1 MLHTHNSVIKD
12 ADFLPNGRLVSL
24 TREGRVEIWDP
35 ASGRCLESLSLNPE
49 DGKFS
54 RISHWKSSKIAIV
67 TSQGIRIWDLDNS
80 SCYPELLP
88 LQLEVLSLAFS
99 EDGRLL
105 CMRSYTIMEDIGNIP
120 FVEIWDIETKRCL
133 RDIRPLPSGSIGL
146 SKQGQWIAC
155 TRDKSLIISHWD
167 GDKDLSWD
175 NFGECQEEAG
185 LKFST
190 DGNFIATRIS
200 YPENSPIRVWS
211 IKSKQCLYKFE
222 IYTTDIALSNNRLAL
237 GHRVHGA
244 TVIDLENGLVHV
256 KTSESGYSNIKISHD
271 GGFLASF
278 NFQEP
283 IRTWDL
289 STITSVEDV
298 DYHKTPVQLIALIA
312 DDNTL
317 LSATSSDVKIWDIT
331 SHRCKETSRF
341 SKVLPISKRSLA
353 SAKRAPYFAVEG
365 DSGIEIWQIAPL
377 RCNKI
382 VEIED
387 YVSCLS
393 ISDDGQRLVVGCGA
407 SVKIWDVEAFEL
419 KDTLP
424 ATSDVKTVIPSV
436 DGSQIAFATQQSI
449 EVWKL
454 PDTPLLKV
462 SPNETQSILTLAMHG
477 QRLMWYTRKLHVWDI
492 DTDKLLLQ
500 WQPETDDETPIL
512 HESFFD
518 YESVTD
524 PVDPNQPILKPF
536 YLTRHGD
543 WVVKDGERVLW
554 LPPEYRLDMGDSMA
568 ILTGSTI
575 VLGSGSGRV
584 LFLPFRH

>member
-1 MLHTHNSVIKD
+1 
-12 ADFLPNGRLVSL
+12 
-24 TREGRVEIWDP
+24 
-35 ASGRCLESLSLNPE
+35 
-49 DGKFS
+49 
-54 RISHWKSSKIAIV
+54 
-67 TSQGIRIWDLDNS
+67 
-80 SCYPELLP
+80 
-88 LQLEVLSLAFS
+88 
-99 EDGRLL
+99 
-105 CMRSYTIMEDIGNIP
+105 MRSEIEDIP
-120 FVEIWDIETKRCL
+120 LAQIWDIEKKECL
-133 RDIRPLPSGSIGL
+133 KDIRPLLGTTIKL

-155 TRDKSLIISHWD
+155 TRDKYLIISHWD
-167 GDKDLSWD
+167 GEKDLFWD
-175 NFGECQEEAG
+175 AFGKCQERVAMT
-185 LKFST
+185 FSK
-190 DGNFIATRIS
+190 DGNLLAT
-200 YPENSPIRVWS
+200 NSSDTQKSLVQVWS
-211 IKSKQCLYKFE
+211 MKSKQCLYKFE
-222 IYTTDIALSNNRLAL
+222 IRATDMDLSSNRLAL
-237 GHRVHGA
+237 GHLVHGA
-244 TVIDLENGLVHV
+244 TVIDLENGLVCS
-256 KTSESGYSNIKISHD
+256 KASESGYSNIRISHD

-278 NFQEP
+278 NLQEP
-283 IRTWDL
+283 IRIWDL

-331 SHRCKETSRF
+331 SQRCKETCPF
-341 SKVLPISKRSLA
+341 SKVLPINKRSLA

-365 DSGIEIWQIAPL
+365 DSGIEVWQIDPL
-377 RCNKI
+377 GCNKTI
-382 VEIED
+382 EIED

-407 SVKIWDVEAFEL
+407 SVKIWDLETFEL

-424 ATSDVKTVIPSV
+424 ATSDVKTVIPWA
-436 DGSQIAFATQQSI
+436 DGSQVAFATQQSI

-462 SPNETQSILTLAMHG
+462 SPNETQSILTLAMYN
-477 QRLMWYTRKLHVWDI
+477 QTLMCYTRKLHIWDI
-492 DTDKLLLQ
+492 ETDKLLLQ
-500 WQPETDDETPIL
+500 WQPKNDDETPIL

-543 WVVKDGERVLW
+543 WVVKNGERVLW